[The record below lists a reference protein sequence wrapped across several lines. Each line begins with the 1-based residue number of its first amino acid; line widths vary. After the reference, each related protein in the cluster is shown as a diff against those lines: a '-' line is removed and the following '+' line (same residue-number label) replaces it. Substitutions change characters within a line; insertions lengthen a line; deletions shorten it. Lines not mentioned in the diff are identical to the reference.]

1 MFLVTRGG
9 QEVLQQA
16 FGDLFEN
23 TSIFMC
29 LSLGTGEL
37 SGGADCLSL
46 CLLILSTTLL
56 PFTGR

>member
-1 MFLVTRGG
+1 M
-9 QEVLQQA
+9 LQQA

-37 SGGADCLSL
+37 SGAADCLSL

>member
-1 MFLVTRGG
+1 M
-9 QEVLQQA
+9 LQQA

-37 SGGADCLSL
+37 SGAADCLSL
-46 CLLILSTTLL
+46 GLLILSTTLL